1 MQLWPGPL
9 STFKMTRFPGVSSM
23 SGKRGMMMLLMEH
36 ILFDAVNRCDAA
48 HFIYHDKQLLPNN
61 HLAVELLYLHEQFN
75 GKDEQFEGC
84 FGNDF
89 LIPSR
94 KRLTPKHVIPNV
106 AVDSRF

>member
-1 MQLWPGPL
+1 
-9 STFKMTRFPGVSSM
+9 
-23 SGKRGMMMLLMEH
+23 MMVLLMEH
-36 ILFDAVNRCDAA
+36 ILFDAVNRCNAP

-61 HLAVELLYLHEQFN
+61 HLTVELLYLHEQFN

-89 LIPSR
+89 LLTSR
-94 KRLTPKHVIPNV
+94 KRRTPNHVIPNV